1 MQNIILHT
9 ENWIKSVVVACNF
22 CPFAAKEL
30 LRKSIR
36 YVVMPAFSAE
46 ESLEKLSEEL
56 QFLDN
61 QADIETTFLIFPEGF
76 ANFEAYLDLVE
87 WAEEL
92 VEDLDYEGIYQIA
105 SFHPEYC
112 FEGAAENDP
121 ANYTNR
127 SPYPMLHILREDSIT
142 SALEHFPDAEGI
154 PQRNIDFAQSK
165 GLKYMQLLRAACMK
179 S

>member
-1 MQNIILHT
+1 
-9 ENWIKSVVVACNF
+9 
-22 CPFAAKEL
+22 
-30 LRKSIR
+30 
-36 YVVMPAFSAE
+36 MPAFSAE